1 MSLTSIKGND
11 KIRQILMTA
20 VKEGTISHAYIF
32 EGDAESDK
40 LQLAENFT
48 KAILCQGNNTD
59 CCDSCNSCIKIDH
72 GNHEDVIY
80 CRSEGGRIKDEGIE
94 SLQSRLKKK
103 PYVGSR
109 NIAIIENADTMT
121 LRAQNRLLKTLE
133 EPSMG
138 TVIILLSQ
146 NTENLTS
153 TILSRC
159 IVYKL
164 NSSHISEDLN
174 ETHEI
179 NIDSIMSIAD
189 MTLSKEPFFKIE
201 KELASY
207 MTDATTALCFLD
219 TLEKWFRDL
228 VFMPYVEDGSLIWN
242 PEYMNELEE
251 RSRLY
256 RREDILKSIDWIE
269 EAKRD
274 IARNMNIGYTLKN
287 MILKMTV

>member
-80 CRSEGGRIKDEGIE
+80 CRSEGGRIRMKE
-94 SLQSRLKKK
+94 SRLTSRLKKK

-121 LRAQNRLLKTLE
+121 LRAQNRLLKTLKN
-133 EPSMG
+133 P
-138 TVIILLSQ
+138 
-146 NTENLTS
+146 
-153 TILSRC
+153 
-159 IVYKL
+159 
-164 NSSHISEDLN
+164 
-174 ETHEI
+174 
-179 NIDSIMSIAD
+179 AW
-189 MTLSKEPFFKIE
+189 
-201 KELASY
+201 EL
-207 MTDATTALCFLD
+207 
-219 TLEKWFRDL
+219 
-228 VFMPYVEDGSLIWN
+228 
-242 PEYMNELEE
+242 
-251 RSRLY
+251 
-256 RREDILKSIDWIE
+256 
-269 EAKRD
+269 
-274 IARNMNIGYTLKN
+274 
-287 MILKMTV
+287 